1 VSYIAHSWEKI
12 GVPSLA
18 NFVTHKEGRFSV
30 HVLATDKFRT
40 RHLALKLS
48 RPVQRE
54 TVTESAMLP
63 YLWME
68 GTAQH
73 PSALEITR
81 YADELFGASVRTFI
95 NKRGN
100 RHVLE
105 VQASAPEEGTV
116 TGAKEVIEKLEDL
129 LLQIASDP
137 ALGDRGFLPE
147 HVERERGLH
156 ERRIQSVFD
165 DKITYAMERCLEE
178 MCQGQPEG
186 LARLGY
192 IEDLR
197 KVDKDRLWQV
207 YQEILATC
215 DVHMYVVGHVQDV
228 QATLQRMM
236 GKLHQAFGQ
245 GNAPDTKPVRALA
258 IRNGDTREVVESQSV
273 QQGKLNLGFRTGV
286 SYGDAEYLPLLVA
299 NGILGGFPHSK
310 LFMNVRE
317 KASLAYYASSRLDGL
332 TGIVA
337 VQTGI
342 EVGNKAQAYDI
353 ILRQVEALKAG
364 DVTDEELDFTLR
376 GLRNQYRQVLD
387 QPMSLTEIHFSG
399 VLAGIHRSVEDLLDQ
414 ISAVG
419 KEDVVRAAQTLELDT
434 VYFLNNQ
441 EVNASA

>member
-1 VSYIAHSWEKI
+1 
-12 GVPSLA
+12 VPGLA
-18 NFVTHKEGRFSV
+18 NFVTQTDGRFSV
-30 HVLATDKFRT
+30 HVLSTDKFRT

-48 RPVQRE
+48 RPLQRE
-54 TVTESAMLP
+54 TVTESAILP

-68 GTAQH
+68 GTAEH
-73 PSALEITR
+73 PSALDIMR

-116 TGAKEVIEKLEDL
+116 TGANEVIDKLENL

-137 ALGDRGFLPE
+137 ALGDRGFLDD
-147 HVERERGLH
+147 HVEREKGLH

-165 DKITYAMERCLEE
+165 DKVTYAMERCLEE

-192 IEDLR
+192 FEDLR
-197 KVDKDRLWQV
+197 TIDQDKLWDV
-207 YQEILATC
+207 YQDILATS
-215 DVHMYVVGHVQDV
+215 DVHMYVVGHVKDV
-228 QATLQRMM
+228 QATLQRLME
-236 GKLHQAFGQ
+236 KLHQAFGQ
-245 GNAPDTKPVRALA
+245 GNAPDTNPVRALA
-258 IRNGDTREVVESQSV
+258 TRHGDAREVVESQSV

-299 NGILGGFPHSK
+299 NGVLGGFPHSK

-342 EVGNKAQAYDI
+342 EIANKAQAYDI

-364 DVTDEELDFTLR
+364 EVTDQELEFTVR

-387 QPMSLTEIHFSG
+387 QPASLTEIHFSG
-399 VLAGIHRSVEDLLDQ
+399 VLAGIRRSVEELLDQ
-414 ISAVG
+414 LSAVS
-419 KEDVVRAAQTLELDT
+419 KEDVVRAAATLELDT
-434 VYFLNNQ
+434 VYFLNSQ
-441 EVNASA
+441 EVNAGA